1 MDNHDFII
9 SVKLIKKCC
18 IILKLFV
25 FLPME
30 RKIIY
35 FGDFF
40 KDFIKSLNKDVREK
54 IDYVLDMLKR
64 VKRLNPKF
72 IKHIKDGLFELRIE
86 WEGNIYRVFFVFD
99 EGNIVVLFN
108 GFQKKSQ
115 KTPIKEIEK
124 ALRIKKEYYEYRK
137 QHASQLR

>member
-1 MDNHDFII
+1 
-9 SVKLIKKCC
+9 
-18 IILKLFV
+18 
-25 FLPME
+25 ME
-30 RKIIY
+30 RKVIY
-35 FGDFF
+35 FGDYF
-40 KDFIKSLNKDVREK
+40 KDFIGSLDKDVREK

-99 EGNIVVLFN
+99 DGNVVVLFN

-124 ALRIKKEYYEYRK
+124 GLRIKKEYYEYKRK
-137 QHASQLR
+137 LTSQL